1 MSKVKDKKLVVDYDS
16 RTIIITNTITVQDI
30 SSIISELTNL
40 ERQQD
45 DWPRSTDIEWTVV
58 ISDNVS
64 QN

>member
-30 SSIISELTNL
+30 SSIIRELANL
-40 ERQQD
+40 ERQED
-45 DWPRSTDIEWTVV
+45 NWPLSPYIEWTVV